1 MGSKTMFIKNHVRR
15 SAGYTL
21 VETMVGVVLFS
32 IAAMAFASLF
42 LFSIKSFAS
51 LANYAILDVQNREAM
66 DQLSREIRQAK
77 AVKSYVSNS
86 SLNSISIL
94 NGANQNVTFSFD
106 ANKKSLER
114 TVGGVSQVLLTNC
127 NLLNFSL
134 FQRNPSN
141 GNYGVFPAA
150 AGNWTQEVKV
160 VQLTWR
166 TSRHV
171 PAGPVN
177 SENIQTARI
186 VIRKQQND

>member
-1 MGSKTMFIKNHVRR
+1 MFIKRT
-15 SAGYTL
+15 SAGSRAYTL

-42 LFSIKSFAS
+42 LFSVKSFAS
-51 LANYAILDVQNREAM
+51 LANYALLDVQNREAM

-77 AVKSYVSNS
+77 AVKSYTSNS
-86 SLNSISIL
+86 TINSISII
-94 NGANQNVTFSFD
+94 NGANQNVTFTFN
-106 ANKKSLER
+106 ANRRSLER
-114 TVGGVSQVLLTNC
+114 SVSGVSEMMLTNC
-127 NLLNFSL
+127 DLLNFSL

-150 AGNWTQEVKV
+150 SGNWTQDVKV

-166 TSRHV
+166 TARHV